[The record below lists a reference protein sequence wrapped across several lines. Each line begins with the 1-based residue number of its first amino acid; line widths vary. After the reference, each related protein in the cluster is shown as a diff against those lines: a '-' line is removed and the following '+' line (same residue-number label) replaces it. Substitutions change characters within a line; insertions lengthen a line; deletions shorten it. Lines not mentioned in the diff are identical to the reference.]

1 MNDDADNNS
10 PSERL
15 ARPTIQNETRQKGDE
30 DTQADSGQCRAG
42 DLRPGATGATR
53 APPGPDQSAKR
64 PPNFQGNQKAK
75 GTAAKGLLPHRD
87 HRRTRICR
95 SHKGLLTEGPRAAGA
110 TGAPTATGTNRRS
123 PEDQGAK
130 GSSQG
135 PLPTRWGLGPKTR
148 CPGTPRARSR
158 DYAQNVT
165 SLCHVTLR
173 PGRSSFQKR
182 TIQTN
187 IASL

>member
-75 GTAAKGLLPHRD
+75 VTAAKGLLPPRD

-110 TGAPTATGTNRRS
+110 TRGSNSPWRPTGGLQGTRGPKAAAAQGYYQPGGVWAPRADARGH
-123 PEDQGAK
+123 
-130 GSSQG
+130 
-135 PLPTRWGLGPKTR
+135 LGPG
-148 CPGTPRARSR
+148 PGTFA
-158 DYAQNVT
+158 
-165 SLCHVTLR
+165 
-173 PGRSSFQKR
+173 
-182 TIQTN
+182 
-187 IASL
+187 